1 MSCGTEF
8 AVLPCGVPSLR
19 SSPHCSARCS
29 SSRRTRPSTP
39 AATGC
44 AGTQVKRCL
53 WFNHDSTYNRLR
65 AYAWVAD
72 VDGGRNYNVAVSRV
86 HLQVWTSSGW
96 RVVSNSTGTDYDGWH
111 AVRDDAHGPLV
122 SCANGYRFTV
132 RSVAYFQWQGDPS
145 FSGWLAGPAATFT
158 C

>member
-1 MSCGTEF
+1 MRKTFQRFALRGAIV
-8 AVLPCGVPSLR
+8 AVLASLLGAFLVQ
-19 SSPHCSARCS
+19 PASAAVY
-29 SSRRTRPSTP
+29 SRGL
-39 AATGC
+39 GC

-72 VDGGRNYNVAVSRV
+72 VDGGRNYNVAVNRV

-122 SCANGYRFTV
+122 PCANGVRFTV

>member
-1 MSCGTEF
+1 MRNGIRGF
-8 AVLPCGVPSLR
+8 ALRGAIVAVLAALLGALFVQPANAAVY
-19 SSPHCSARCS
+19 
-29 SSRRTRPSTP
+29 TRGY
-39 AATGC
+39 GC

-72 VDGGRNYNVAVSRV
+72 VDGGRNYNVAVNRV